1 MKPYRVPQLA
11 KKYVEYDMILQHTDM
26 PSFPDSRARLLFT
39 FLNRNGDQKNGQEE
53 LYPLATSLVQMGL
66 DTHDMIDIAKEI
78 PSPSKMRS
86 RQLKV
91 LAGDYFSGR
100 FYQLL
105 AQAGSIDAVALLSQ
119 AICDVNESKMS
130 MYRSMCQFLMPP
142 QEYLDGMAVM
152 RKKLFLCFTPWIRE
166 SDRKLWE
173 SLLQEFSLCDTL
185 ADELSRLEAAER
197 FRFSFAFWR
206 LLENVTAEER
216 EQLLGGTVDGKS
228 WIQLMMKYKVGDML
242 LDKLD
247 AVIGRIRG
255 ILSESDDRDRED
267 FGRMT
272 EPFLRIISTPRTAV
286 REG

>member
-26 PSFPDSRARLLFT
+26 PSFPDSRARLLFA
-39 FLNRNGDQKNGQEE
+39 FLNRSGEQKDGRDE
-53 LYPLATSLVQMGL
+53 LYPLAASLVQMGL
-66 DTHDMIDIAKEI
+66 DTHDMIDTAKEM

-105 AQAGSIDAVALLSQ
+105 AQAGSIDAVSILSK
-119 AICDVNESKMS
+119 AVCDVNESKMS
-130 MYRSMCQFLMPP
+130 MYRSMCKLLMPP
-142 QEYLDGMAVM
+142 QEYLNGMAVV
-152 RKKLFLCFTPWIRE
+152 KKRLFLSFTPWIGE

-185 ADELSRLEAAER
+185 AEELTRLEAAER
-197 FRFSFAFWR
+197 SRFSFAFWR
-206 LLENVTAEER
+206 LLEKGTAEEK
-216 EQLLGGTVDGKS
+216 ELLLNETLDGKS
-228 WIQLMMKYKVGDML
+228 WRQLLLKYKVGDLL

-247 AVIGRIRG
+247 TVLGRIRG
-255 ILSESDDRDRED
+255 ILSEAEDRDREE

-272 EPFLRIISTPRTAV
+272 EPFLRLIHTPGTAV